1 MKELIF
7 IILVLVFYPLLVLL
21 IWTLIHRKDHVD
33 YLNGCP
39 KIYTIGDLID
49 ACSWRSRYTSFGDVL
64 TTPIIGF
71 FASLII
77 TIFGI
82 ILVVCKIVRWIF
94 SLIKIDTVKIFSWV
108 YNIISDLW
116 NKFRNIKLFKKL

>member
-1 MKELIF
+1 MKELIL

-21 IWTLIHRKDHVD
+21 IWTLIHRKDQRD
-33 YLNGCP
+33 YLICCP
-39 KIYTIGDLID
+39 EIYTIGDLID
-49 ACSWRSRYTSFGDVL
+49 ACYWRSRYTHVGDML
-64 TTPIIGF
+64 ITPIVGF

-82 ILVVCKIVRWIF
+82 ILVVCKIFRWIF

-108 YNIISDLW
+108 YNVISDLW
-116 NKFRNIKLFKKL
+116 NNIRNIKLFKKS

>member
-21 IWTLIHRKDHVD
+21 IWTLIHRKDQRD
-33 YLNGCP
+33 CLNSCP

-49 ACSWRSRYTSFGDVL
+49 ACFWRSRYTYVGDML
-64 TTPIIGF
+64 TTPIVGF
-71 FASLII
+71 FISLII
-77 TIFGI
+77 TIFSI
-82 ILVVCKIVRWIF
+82 VLVVCKIFRWIF
-94 SLIKIDTVKIFSWV
+94 LLIKIDIVKIFSWV

-116 NKFRNIKLFKKL
+116 NKFKNIKLFRDS

>member
-21 IWTLIHRKDHVD
+21 IWTLIFRKDQED
-33 YLNGCP
+33 YHNGCP
-39 KIYTIGDLID
+39 EIYTIGDLID
-49 ACSWRSRYTSFGDVL
+49 ACSWRSRYTLVGDML
-64 TTPIIGF
+64 TIPIIGF
-71 FASLII
+71 FISLII
-77 TIFGI
+77 TIFSTV
-82 ILVVCKIVRWIF
+82 LVVCKIFRWIF

-116 NKFRNIKLFKKL
+116 NKFRNIKLFKKS